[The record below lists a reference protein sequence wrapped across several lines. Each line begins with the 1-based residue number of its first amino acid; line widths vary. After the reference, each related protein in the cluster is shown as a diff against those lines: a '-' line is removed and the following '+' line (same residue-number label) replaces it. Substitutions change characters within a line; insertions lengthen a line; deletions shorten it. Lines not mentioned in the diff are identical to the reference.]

1 MTLAEGLLQLLLL
14 IILFCGLMPTLGGCL
29 LYQALRKYNIAD
41 VPLSK
46 CMTAF
51 FSATGVAYLLMML
64 LRGWLP
70 DVGGMEGVV
79 MGCLLVVLVE
89 LALIGVM
96 LKKFTPSVFLIEAG
110 AVFVTNLLGYGLV
123 LYSVSA

>member
-1 MTLAEGLLQLLLL
+1 
-14 IILFCGLMPTLGGCL
+14 
-29 LYQALRKYNIAD
+29 
-41 VPLSK
+41 
-46 CMTAF
+46 MTAF